1 MYVKPPTRLFSHTHT
16 LRLSVWVY
24 FIFLQ
29 HTSNDPVCSL
39 ILIWLILQIMAFFT
53 HYRASLIQIKLWFSV
68 RSPRN
73 HCLFQKLF
81 SIPVVIAHASST
93 LCQNNTLLCP
103 VSQECCFFSFYFW
116 TSHQSLLLLPSAL
129 CFSLFISATTRAFLV
144 AQLVSN
150 PPGM

>member
-93 LCQNNTLLCP
+93 LCQKNTLLCRFP
-103 VSQECCFFSFYFW
+103 RVLFFFF
-116 TSHQSLLLLPSAL
+116 LLLDISPVPITPTQ
-129 CFSLFISATTRAFLV
+129 CSLFFIIYLCYYKGFPCGSA
-144 AQLVSN
+144 
-150 PPGM
+150 GK